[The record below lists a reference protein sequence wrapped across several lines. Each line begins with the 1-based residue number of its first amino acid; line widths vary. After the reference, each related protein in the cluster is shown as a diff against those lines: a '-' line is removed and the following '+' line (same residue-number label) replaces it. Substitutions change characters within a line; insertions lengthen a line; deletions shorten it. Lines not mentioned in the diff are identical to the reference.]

1 MPAIRRSASEGAH
14 LDASPDYQKLRH
26 NGFLKKQQQQAANI
40 STVVL
45 SGEITRLAT
54 FP

>member
-1 MPAIRRSASEGAH
+1 MPAIRRSTSEGAH
-14 LDASPDYQKLRH
+14 LDASPNYQKLRH
-26 NGFLKKQQQQAANI
+26 NGFLKKQQQQATNI